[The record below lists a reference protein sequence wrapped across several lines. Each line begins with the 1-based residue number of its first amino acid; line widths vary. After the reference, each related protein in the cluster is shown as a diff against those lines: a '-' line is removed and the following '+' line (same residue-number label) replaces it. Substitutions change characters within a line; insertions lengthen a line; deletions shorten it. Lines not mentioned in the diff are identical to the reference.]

1 MTVTMIGVMIVIVIM
16 TIDRNNNNNI
26 DSCDGSNNVDTYD
39 DDVDDNGNDCS
50 GVSDCGGNNQ

>member
-1 MTVTMIGVMIVIVIM
+1 MIVIVIM